1 MFNDKSRV
9 LTSIYMTSDV
19 LISDFIRIFAI
30 STMGLEGTSDCANYM
45 VRRVSCR
52 ASCRARRHGNSF
64 YHIAEQKNGKG
75 NELRRGGATVG
86 KYCAAHGK

>member
-1 MFNDKSRV
+1 
-9 LTSIYMTSDV
+9 MTTDV

-30 STMGLEGTSDCANYM
+30 PTMGLEGTSYCANHM

-52 ASCRARRHGNSF
+52 GSCRARRHGNIF

-75 NELRRGGATVG
+75 NELRRGCATIG